1 MIQHLL
7 RYAAVGL
14 VNSIV
19 GLAVI
24 YAAATFLKFG
34 DVAANACGF
43 AVGFALSFVL
53 NKQWTFRH
61 EGNHLRSLVLF
72 GLVVAASYLLN
83 LGVLLIC
90 TRSLGMPAYLAQVAG
105 VATYAVASFLG
116 ARYIAFADASPPAQS
131 LRRQDQPEQE
141 RVLARPGSARKG
153 R

>member
-1 MIQHLL
+1 LIQHLL

-43 AVGFALSFVL
+43 AVGFALSFAL

-72 GLVVAASYLLN
+72 GLVVAVSYLLN

-90 TRSLGMPAYLAQVAG
+90 TRILGMPAYLAQVAG
-105 VATYAVASFLG
+105 IATYAVASFLG
-116 ARYIAFADASPPAQS
+116 ARYIAFGDARPLMES
-131 LRRQDQPEQE
+131 LRRQDESKQE
-141 RVLARPGSARKG
+141 RVLAKPRIARKD